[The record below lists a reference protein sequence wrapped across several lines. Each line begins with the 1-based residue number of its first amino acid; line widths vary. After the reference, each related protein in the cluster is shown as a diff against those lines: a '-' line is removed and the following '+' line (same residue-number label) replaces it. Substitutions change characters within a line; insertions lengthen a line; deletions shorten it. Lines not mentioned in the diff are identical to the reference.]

1 MNYCV
6 IIHNRK
12 TINKSQRR
20 KYSDRFFD
28 TMALYKRCSRCG
40 KRIAVG
46 SSCTCTNKRHTATRR
61 QVSDKENKFYSSA
74 EWKKLRQQAIDYY
87 FALDI
92 YSYYKNNLIEFG
104 ETVHHIIPIRE
115 DFDKRND
122 IKNLIFLTE
131 SNHQRIHE
139 LMKKSEAEKIKILNE
154 LKMLQNRFAVEFYA

>member
-1 MNYCV
+1 MVSCV

-20 KYSDRFFD
+20 KHSGRFFG
-28 TMALYKRCSRCG
+28 TMLYKRCSRCG
-40 KRIAVG
+40 ARIAVG
-46 SSCTCTNKRHTATRR
+46 SSCTCVNKRYAAERR
-61 QVSDKENKFYSSA
+61 QETDKENKFYSSA
-74 EWKKLRQQAIDYY
+74 EWKKLRLQAIDYY

-139 LMKKSEAEKIKILNE
+139 LMKKSEAEKMKILKD
-154 LKMLQNRFAVEFYA
+154 LKMLQNRFAAEFYA